1 MSTKPKKR
9 HETTA
14 NLVKSQYCP
23 MENKKRCKEEQFKGC
38 QTLKDSQGLAFKPSQ
53 RCSDTL
59 NQLKTIK
66 Y

>member
-1 MSTKPKKR
+1 
-9 HETTA
+9 
-14 NLVKSQYCP
+14 

-38 QTLKDSQGLAFKPSQ
+38 QTLKDSQDLAFKPSQ